1 MAKVTYITPTGEKVV
16 VEKAMGTLMEAA
28 VEHDV
33 EGIEGACGGVC
44 SCGTCH
50 VVLPEEWME
59 RLGQPEGAEKD
70 LLELE
75 ENAGPRSRLSC
86 QMEASD
92 ELDGI
97 EVQVAPL
104 E

>member
-1 MAKVTYITPTGEKVV
+1 MAKVTYITPDGEKVV
-16 VEKAMGTLMEAA
+16 VEKAMGTLMETA
-28 VEHDV
+28 VEHEV

-50 VVLPEEWME
+50 VLVPEQWLGKLP
-59 RLGQPEGAEKD
+59 QPGIAEKD

-75 ENAGPRSRLSC
+75 EDAGPRSRLSC
-86 QMEASD
+86 QIEATD
-92 ELDGI
+92 EIDGI